1 MHPIP
6 RAAVVCLA
14 CVAALTTGAHSTG
27 VHQQTATITVD
38 FLATGSDGQPVPNLA
53 PTEITFRVGGRDLA
67 VQSVEMITLGVKD
80 RSAPDDE
87 RGAAVA
93 PGVPPP
99 FGVTRPVMPRRGR
112 NILLLL
118 DEGTLFSV
126 DQIVRDSVARLVE
139 SLAADDRLALVS
151 TRPGSVS
158 LDFTTRHDTI
168 RSAMDALV
176 LGRGNTALCVGSLIN
191 QIRDLAESLPKGRT
205 TTLALIS
212 RGAGSGPSSIGPLV
226 SGAGNCAYRREEL
239 APVAQA
245 VSAAQINY
253 HVFHVGS
260 TGLGANLDNFAGV
273 TGAETG
279 ILSWTDA
286 EGIARAVRSSSRY
299 YRATVDAPT
308 LRNEYERAELRVT
321 RPNVKVQGPQHIRAE
336 PARPPLADAATLL
349 RGDLSRADLP
359 LRVAAFPSRN
369 SGPQPLKIVVVV
381 EPAGVKPLLSAIV
394 SVVGSDGEVAGQW
407 TARRADLAH
416 APLVTAIPVNKG
428 TYRVRAAAVDE
439 DGRGGIAEY
448 SVNAALEGSGPVKLS
463 AIALGVSTPNGFS
476 PRLQFGN
483 EPEAIAYLE
492 VYEGPATGRVSASF
506 EVATTADGPPTLTV
520 PGQASGSGALLMFTA
535 ALPLTRLQV
544 GDTVIRARVTVD
556 GEVAGTVVRML
567 RKVR

>member
-1 MHPIP
+1 MLC
-6 RAAVVCLA
+6 AAVV
-14 CVAALTTGAHSTG
+14 VAANLALTPGS
-27 VHQQTATITVD
+27 QTAGVLQRTAATMTID
-38 FLATGSDGQPVPNLA
+38 FLATGPDGQPVGQLA
-53 PTEITFRVGGRDLA
+53 PSEVIFRVSGRDLA
-67 VQSVEMITLGVKD
+67 VHAVELNTLDAKD
-80 RSAPDDE
+80 TPIPTAEEPASA
-87 RGAAVA
+87 AAA
-93 PGVPPP
+93 IPPP
-99 FGVTRPVMPRRGR
+99 FGVTRPVMPRRSR

-158 LDFTTRHDTI
+158 IDFTTRHDTI
-168 RSAMDALV
+168 RGAMDALV

-191 QIRDLAESLPKGRT
+191 QIRDLSESLPKGRT

-253 HVFHVGS
+253 HVFHVGG
-260 TGLGANLDNFAGV
+260 TGLSANLDNFAGV

-286 EGIARAVRSSSRY
+286 EGLARAVRSSSRY

-308 LRNEYERAELRVT
+308 LRNEYERAELRVK

-336 PARPPLADAATLL
+336 PAAQPLADAATLL

-416 APLVTAIPVNKG
+416 APLVTAIPVNTG

-483 EPEAIAYLE
+483 ESEAIAYLE
-492 VYEGPATGRVSASF
+492 VYEGPATGRVSANF
-506 EVATTADGPPTLTV
+506 EVAPTADGPPTLTV

-535 ALPLTRLQV
+535 AVPLARLQV